1 MYTLNLKLPTQN
13 LLSITRRNMS
23 DKENEINDLIK
34 GEEYLEEAM
43 FNCYLIITQ
52 QLTLGDL
59 EETSGFW
66 LPDVEENDIIKD
78 IFSYYE
84 KQEDYEKCQDIKE
97 QLDLFGKRRVLNRLN
112 GEDYNV

>member
-1 MYTLNLKLPTQN
+1 
-13 LLSITRRNMS
+13 MS
-23 DKENEINDLIK
+23 DKENDINDLIK
-34 GEEYLEEAM
+34 AGEYLEEAM

-59 EETSGFW
+59 EEEGGFW
-66 LPDVEENDIIKD
+66 LPEVDSDSLISE

-97 QLDLFGKRRVLNRLN
+97 QLDFFGKREVLNRLN